1 MQKHACVFLYPRRTS
16 QASKRNDKGAEWCRN
31 ALARFDIR
39 GEQVKPRRGMTTLW
53 ILRAFALRMTG
64 LKGRSP
70 TSNLFRSK
78 KPDKRAEQGQDPRL
92 RDFALRMTQRR
103 IARISLHPKKPDKRA
118 EQGHNH
124 NLETK
129 INFRQDWIATSFNE
143 QWAKPIS
150 RTKVRS
156 FSSRRPRRRTK

>member
-1 MQKHACVFLYPRRTS
+1 MTKEPS
-16 QASKRNDKGAEWCRN
+16 GAETR
-31 ALARFDIR
+31 LRVSIR

-53 ILRAFALRMTG
+53 ILRA
-64 LKGRSP
+64 
-70 TSNLFRSK
+70 
-78 KPDKRAEQGQDPRL
+78 
-92 RDFALRMTQRR
+92 FALRMTQRR

-156 FSSRRPRRRTK
+156 FSSRRPRGVQIVRRGVENAAMRSLDIKNVG